1 MAYERTIDLCPR
13 LKIAVDDWSTHC
25 YNKHMNTELTPLQK
39 TQAAY
44 AHFTLEEWQ
53 VLASLVKIAMKDN
66 GDPHD
71 NGKNLLAKFPSA
83 VL

>member
-1 MAYERTIDLCPR
+1 
-13 LKIAVDDWSTHC
+13 
-25 YNKHMNTELTPLQK
+25 MNTELTELQK

-53 VLASLVKIAMKDN
+53 ILASCVRHHTANMYGTREAVSEEKVSA
-66 GDPHD
+66 
-71 NGKNLLAKFPSA
+71 LLAKFPSA